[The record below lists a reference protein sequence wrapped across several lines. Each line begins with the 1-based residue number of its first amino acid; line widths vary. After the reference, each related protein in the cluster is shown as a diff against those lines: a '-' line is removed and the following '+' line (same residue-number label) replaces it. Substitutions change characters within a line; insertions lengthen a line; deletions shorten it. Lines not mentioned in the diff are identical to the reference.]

1 MRILCLKRGK
11 GLSQSNWNSKLG
23 FVLAAAGSAIGLGA
37 VWRFP
42 YMTAEYGG
50 GAFLFVFLLFTI
62 LIGLPLLTSEFVIGR
77 ASGRNPIDGFEYL
90 SGKKSLRVFGWLGHF
105 GTMLLLSFYS
115 VIGGWILIYVLIA
128 LMDLFNIYTVND
140 YGTMFGDIIS
150 NPLYVILGQGF
161 FIFITAFV
169 VAQGIQKGLER
180 ASKIMMPLLFILFLF
195 IIIRSLSLPN
205 AMEGVKFFLTP
216 DFSQLSTS
224 AIMFALGQ
232 SFFAL
237 SVGIT
242 QMMTYASYLKA
253 DQNLPKSASYIVIMN
268 IAVSIM
274 VGLAIF
280 PAMASFGMENV
291 EGPGLVFIVLPEIF
305 NAIPFGIIF
314 YLMFLVAFLFA
325 TLTSAF
331 SMIEINVAN
340 TIKGNEK
347 KRKKTTYIYAIII
360 FAIGI
365 PSALSDGVLNDV
377 QFFAGTIFDN
387 VDFLVSNILLP
398 IGALFS
404 SIFVGYILDRRITME
419 QLNVKQGG
427 KYFILFSAWIIL
439 LKFILPAIILF
450 VFIANIISVF

>member
-1 MRILCLKRGK
+1 M
-11 GLSQSNWNSKLG
+11 SENNWNSRIG
-23 FVLAAAGSAIGLGA
+23 FILAAAGSAIGLGA

-42 YMTAEYGG
+42 YMTAEHGG

-62 LIGLPLLTSEFVIGR
+62 LIGLPLLISEFVIGR

-90 SGKKSLRVFGWLGHF
+90 SGKKSLRLFGWIGHF

-115 VIGGWILIYVLIA
+115 VIGGWILIYLLIA
-128 LMDLFNIYTVND
+128 LLDLLNLYTVND
-140 YGTMFGDIIS
+140 YTAMLGDVIS
-150 NPLYVILGQGF
+150 NPVYVIAAQGI

-205 AMEGVKFFLTP
+205 AMEGVKYFLTP
-216 DFSQLSTS
+216 DFSELS
-224 AIMFALGQ
+224 ANGVMFALGQ

-253 DQNLPKSASYIVIMN
+253 DQNLPKSASYIVLMN
-268 IAVSIM
+268 IAVSVM

-280 PAMASFGMENV
+280 PAIASFGMESV
-291 EGPGLVFIVLPEIF
+291 EGPGLVFVVLPEIF

-314 YLMFLVAFLFA
+314 YLMFLLAFLFA

-340 TIKGNEK
+340 TVKGDQS
-347 KRKKTTYIYAIII
+347 KRKKTTYIYAVIV

-365 PSALSDGVLNDV
+365 PSALSEGLLNDF

-398 IGALFS
+398 AGALFS
-404 SIFVGYILDRRITME
+404 SIFVGYILDKRIAME
-419 QLNVKQGG
+419 QLNVTEGSKSMLVFKG
-427 KYFILFSAWIIL
+427 WIFTL
-439 LKFILPAIILF
+439 RYILPAIILF
-450 VFIANIISVF
+450 VFIMNIAGVF

>member
-1 MRILCLKRGK
+1 M
-11 GLSQSNWNSKLG
+11 LSENNWNSKLG
-23 FVLAAAGSAIGLGA
+23 FILAAAGSAIGLGA

-42 YMTAEYGG
+42 YMTAEHGG
-50 GAFLFVFLLFTI
+50 GAFLFVFLLFTV
-62 LIGLPLLTSEFVIGR
+62 LIGLPLLISEFVIGR

-90 SGKKSLRVFGWLGHF
+90 SGKKSLRIFGWIGHF

-115 VIGGWILIYVLIA
+115 VIGGWILIYLLIA
-128 LMDLFNIYTVND
+128 LMDLLNLYTVND
-140 YGTMFGDIIS
+140 YTMMLGDIIT
-150 NPLYVILGQGF
+150 NPAYVIAAQGI

-180 ASKIMMPLLFILFLF
+180 ASKIMMPMLFILFLF

-205 AMEGVKFFLTP
+205 AFEGVKYFLMP
-216 DFSQLSTS
+216 DFSELS
-224 AIMFALGQ
+224 ANGIMFALGQ

-242 QMMTYASYLKA
+242 QMITYASYLKA
-253 DQNLPKSASYIVIMN
+253 DQNLTKSASYIVLMN
-268 IAVSIM
+268 IAVSVM

-280 PAMASFGMENV
+280 PAIASFGMQSV

-314 YLMFLVAFLFA
+314 YLMFLLAFLFA
-325 TLTSAF
+325 TLTSSF

-340 TIKGNEK
+340 TVKGDQS
-347 KRKKTTYIYAIII
+347 KRKKVTYIYAIIV

-365 PSALSDGVLNDV
+365 PSALSEGVLNDV

-398 IGALFS
+398 AGALFS

-419 QLNVKQGG
+419 QLNAKKDNGSYAAF
-427 KYFILFSAWIIL
+427 KIWIFL
-439 LKFILPAIILF
+439 LRFILPAIILF
-450 VFIANIISVF
+450 VFIMNIISVF

>member
-1 MRILCLKRGK
+1 M
-11 GLSQSNWNSKLG
+11 
-23 FVLAAAGSAIGLGA
+23 LAAAGSAIGLGA

-42 YMTAEYGG
+42 YMTAEHGG

-62 LIGLPLLTSEFVIGR
+62 LIGLPLLISEFVIGR

-90 SGKKSLRVFGWLGHF
+90 SGKKSLRIFGWIGHF

-115 VIGGWILIYVLIA
+115 VIGGWILIYLLIA
-128 LMDLFNIYTVND
+128 LMDFLNLYTVND
-140 YGTMFGDIIS
+140 YTVLLGDVIT
-150 NPLYVILGQGF
+150 NPVYVIAAQGI

-180 ASKIMMPLLFILFLF
+180 ASKIMMPMLFILFLF

-205 AMEGVKFFLTP
+205 AFEGVKYFLLP
-216 DFSQLSTS
+216 DFSELS
-224 AIMFALGQ
+224 ANGIMFALGQ

-242 QMMTYASYLKA
+242 QMITYASYLKA
-253 DQNLPKSASYIVIMN
+253 DQNLPKSASYIVLMN
-268 IAVSIM
+268 IAVSVM

-280 PAMASFGMENV
+280 PAIASFGMQSM

-314 YLMFLVAFLFA
+314 YLMFLFAFLFA
-325 TLTSAF
+325 TLTSSF

-340 TIKGNEK
+340 TVKGDQS
-347 KRKKTTYIYAIII
+347 KRKKVTYIYAVIV

-365 PSALSDGVLNDV
+365 PSALSEGVLNDV

-398 IGALFS
+398 AGALFS
-404 SIFVGYILDRRITME
+404 SIFIGYILDRRVAME
-419 QLNVKQGG
+419 QLNVTKGSSSYTVF
-427 KYFILFSAWIIL
+427 KAWIFL
-439 LKFILPAIILF
+439 LRFILPAIILF
-450 VFIANIISVF
+450 VFIMNIISVF

>member
-1 MRILCLKRGK
+1 M
-11 GLSQSNWNSKLG
+11 SENNWNSKIG
-23 FVLAAAGSAIGLGA
+23 FILAAAGSAIGLGA

-42 YMTAEYGG
+42 YMTAEHGG
-50 GAFLFVFLLFTI
+50 GAFLFVFLVFTI
-62 LIGLPLLTSEFVIGR
+62 LIGLPLLISEFVIGR

-90 SGKKSLRVFGWLGHF
+90 SGKKSLRIFGWIGHF

-115 VIGGWILIYVLIA
+115 VIGGWILIYLLIA
-128 LMDLFNIYTVND
+128 LLDLFNLYTVND
-140 YGTMFGDIIS
+140 YTAMLGDIIT
-150 NPLYVILGQGF
+150 NPVYVIAAQGI
-161 FIFITAFV
+161 FIFITAVV

-180 ASKIMMPLLFILFLF
+180 ASKIMMPMLFILFLF

-205 AMEGVKFFLTP
+205 SMEGVKYFLTP
-216 DFSQLSTS
+216 DFSELS
-224 AIMFALGQ
+224 ANGIMFALGQ

-253 DQNLPKSASYIVIMN
+253 DQNLTRSASYIVLLN
-268 IAVSIM
+268 IAVSVM

-280 PAMASFGMENV
+280 PAIASFGMQSV

-314 YLMFLVAFLFA
+314 YLMFLTAFLFA

-340 TIKGNEK
+340 TVKGNQS
-347 KRKKTTYIYAIII
+347 KRKKTTYIYAIIV

-365 PSALSDGVLNDV
+365 PSALSEGVLNDV

-398 IGALFS
+398 AGALFS
-404 SIFVGYILDRRITME
+404 SIFVGYILDKRITMG
-419 QLNVKQGG
+419 QLNVTKDS
-427 KYFILFSAWIIL
+427 KYYIVFKGWLFL
-439 LKFILPAIILF
+439 LRFILPAIILF
-450 VFIANIISVF
+450 VFIMNIISFF

>member
-1 MRILCLKRGK
+1 M
-11 GLSQSNWNSKLG
+11 SENNWNSKLG
-23 FVLAAAGSAIGLGA
+23 FILAAAGSAIGLGA

-42 YMTAEYGG
+42 YMTAEHGG

-62 LIGLPLLTSEFVIGR
+62 LIGLPLLISEFVIGR

-90 SGKKSLRVFGWLGHF
+90 SGKKSLRLFGWIGHF

-115 VIGGWILIYVLIA
+115 VIGGWILIYLLIA
-128 LMDLFNIYTVND
+128 FLDLFNLYTVND
-140 YGTMFGDIIS
+140 YTALLGDVIT
-150 NPLYVILGQGF
+150 NPVYVIAAQGL

-180 ASKIMMPLLFILFLF
+180 ASKIMMPTLFILFLF

-205 AMEGVKFFLTP
+205 AMEGVKYFLTP
-216 DFSQLSTS
+216 DFSELS
-224 AIMFALGQ
+224 ANGVMFALGQ

-253 DQNLPKSASYIVIMN
+253 DQNLPKSAGYIVLMN
-268 IAVSIM
+268 IAVSVM

-280 PAMASFGMENV
+280 PAIASFGMQSV

-314 YLMFLVAFLFA
+314 YLMFLLAFLFA
-325 TLTSAF
+325 TLTSSF

-340 TIKGNEK
+340 TVKGDQSR
-347 KRKKTTYIYAIII
+347 RKKTTYIYAIIV

-365 PSALSDGVLNDV
+365 PSALSEGVLNDV

-398 IGALFS
+398 AGALFS
-404 SIFVGYILDRRITME
+404 SIFVGYILDKRITME
-419 QLNVKQGG
+419 QLNVTKDSKSYLIFKGW
-427 KYFILFSAWIIL
+427 LFL
-439 LKFILPAIILF
+439 LRFILPAIIIF
-450 VFIANIISVF
+450 VFIMNIISFF

>member
-1 MRILCLKRGK
+1 
-11 GLSQSNWNSKLG
+11 LSENNWNSKLG
-23 FVLAAAGSAIGLGA
+23 FILAAAGSAIGLGA

-42 YMTAEYGG
+42 YMTAEHGG

-62 LIGLPLLTSEFVIGR
+62 LIGLPLLISEFVIGR

-90 SGKKSLRVFGWLGHF
+90 SGKKSLRIFGWIGHF

-115 VIGGWILIYVLIA
+115 VIGGWILIYLLIA
-128 LMDLFNIYTVND
+128 LMDLLNLYTVND
-140 YGTMFGDIIS
+140 YTVLLGDVIT
-150 NPLYVILGQGF
+150 NPVYVIAAQGI

-180 ASKIMMPLLFILFLF
+180 ASKIMMPMLFILFLF

-205 AMEGVKFFLTP
+205 AFEGVKYFLLP
-216 DFSQLSTS
+216 DFSELS
-224 AIMFALGQ
+224 ANGIMFALGQ

-242 QMMTYASYLKA
+242 QMITYASYLKA
-253 DQNLPKSASYIVIMN
+253 DQNLPKSASYIVLMN
-268 IAVSIM
+268 IAVSVM

-280 PAMASFGMENV
+280 PAIASFGMQSV

-314 YLMFLVAFLFA
+314 YLMFLLAFLFA
-325 TLTSAF
+325 TLTSSF

-340 TIKGNEK
+340 TVKGDQS
-347 KRKKTTYIYAIII
+347 KRKKVTYIYAVIV

-365 PSALSDGVLNDV
+365 PSALSEGVLNDV

-398 IGALFS
+398 AGALFS
-404 SIFVGYILDRRITME
+404 SIFIGYILDRRVAME
-419 QLNVKQGG
+419 QLNVTKGSSSYTVF
-427 KYFILFSAWIIL
+427 KAWIFL
-439 LKFILPAIILF
+439 LRFILPAIILF
-450 VFIANIISVF
+450 VFIMNIISVF

>member
-1 MRILCLKRGK
+1 M
-11 GLSQSNWNSKLG
+11 SENNWNSKLG
-23 FVLAAAGSAIGLGA
+23 FILAAAGSAIGLGA

-42 YMTAEYGG
+42 YMTAEHGG

-62 LIGLPLLTSEFVIGR
+62 LIGLPLLISEFVIGR

-90 SGKKSLRVFGWLGHF
+90 SGKKSLRIFGWIGHF

-115 VIGGWILIYVLIA
+115 VIGGWILIYLLIA
-128 LMDLFNIYTVND
+128 LLDLFNLYTVND
-140 YGTMFGDIIS
+140 YTAMLGDIIT
-150 NPLYVILGQGF
+150 NPVYVIAAQGI
-161 FIFITAFV
+161 FIFITAVV

-180 ASKIMMPLLFILFLF
+180 ASKIMMPVLFILFLF
-195 IIIRSLSLPN
+195 IIIRSLTLPN
-205 AMEGVKFFLTP
+205 AFEGVKYFLTP
-216 DFSQLSTS
+216 DFSELS
-224 AIMFALGQ
+224 ANGIMFALGQ

-253 DQNLPKSASYIVIMN
+253 DQNLTKSASYIVLLN
-268 IAVSIM
+268 IAVSVM

-280 PAMASFGMENV
+280 PAIASFGMQSV

-314 YLMFLVAFLFA
+314 YLMFLTAFLFA

-340 TIKGNEK
+340 TVKGDQS
-347 KRKKTTYIYAIII
+347 KRKKVTYIYAIIV

-365 PSALSDGVLNDV
+365 PSALSEGVLNDV

-398 IGALFS
+398 AGALFS
-404 SIFVGYILDRRITME
+404 SIFVGYILDKRITME
-419 QLNVKQGG
+419 QLNVTKDS
-427 KYFILFSAWIIL
+427 KSFIVFKGWLFL
-439 LKFILPAIILF
+439 LRFILPAIIIF
-450 VFIANIISVF
+450 VFIMNIISFI

>member
-1 MRILCLKRGK
+1 M
-11 GLSQSNWNSKLG
+11 SENNWNSKLG
-23 FVLAAAGSAIGLGA
+23 FILAAAGSAIGLGA

-42 YMTAEYGG
+42 YMTAEHGG

-62 LIGLPLLTSEFVIGR
+62 LIGLPLLISEFVIGR

-90 SGKKSLRVFGWLGHF
+90 SGKKSLRIFGWIGHF

-115 VIGGWILIYVLIA
+115 VIGGWILIYLLIA
-128 LMDLFNIYTVND
+128 LMDFLNLYTVND
-140 YGTMFGDIIS
+140 YTVLLGDVIT
-150 NPLYVILGQGF
+150 NPVYVIAAQGI

-180 ASKIMMPLLFILFLF
+180 ASKIMMPMLFILFLF

-205 AMEGVKFFLTP
+205 AFEGVKYFLLP
-216 DFSQLSTS
+216 DFSELS
-224 AIMFALGQ
+224 ANGIMFALGQ

-242 QMMTYASYLKA
+242 QMITYASYLKA
-253 DQNLPKSASYIVIMN
+253 DQNLPKSASYIVLMN
-268 IAVSIM
+268 IAVSVM

-280 PAMASFGMENV
+280 PAIASFGMQSM

-314 YLMFLVAFLFA
+314 YLMFLFAFLFA
-325 TLTSAF
+325 TLTSSF

-340 TIKGNEK
+340 TVKGDQS
-347 KRKKTTYIYAIII
+347 KRKKVTYIYAVIV

-365 PSALSDGVLNDV
+365 PSALSEGVLNDV

-398 IGALFS
+398 AGALFS
-404 SIFVGYILDRRITME
+404 SIFIGYILDRRVAME
-419 QLNVKQGG
+419 QLNVTKGSSSYTVF
-427 KYFILFSAWIIL
+427 KAWIFL
-439 LKFILPAIILF
+439 LRFILPAIILF
-450 VFIANIISVF
+450 VFIMNIISVF

>member
-1 MRILCLKRGK
+1 M
-11 GLSQSNWNSKLG
+11 SENNWNSKLG
-23 FVLAAAGSAIGLGA
+23 FILAAAGSAIGLGA

-42 YMTAEYGG
+42 YMTAEHGG

-62 LIGLPLLTSEFVIGR
+62 LIGLPLLISEFVIGR

-90 SGKKSLRVFGWLGHF
+90 SGKKSLRIFGWIGHF

-115 VIGGWILIYVLIA
+115 VIGGWILIYLLIA
-128 LMDLFNIYTVND
+128 LMDLLNLYTVND
-140 YGTMFGDIIS
+140 YTVLLGDVIT
-150 NPLYVILGQGF
+150 NPVYVIAAQGI

-180 ASKIMMPLLFILFLF
+180 ASKIMMPMLFILFLF

-205 AMEGVKFFLTP
+205 AFEGVKYFLLP
-216 DFSQLSTS
+216 DFSELS
-224 AIMFALGQ
+224 ANGIMFALGQ

-242 QMMTYASYLKA
+242 QMITYASYLKA
-253 DQNLPKSASYIVIMN
+253 DQNLPKSASYIVLMN
-268 IAVSIM
+268 IAVSVM

-280 PAMASFGMENV
+280 PAIASFGMQSV

-314 YLMFLVAFLFA
+314 YLMFLLAFLFA
-325 TLTSAF
+325 TLTSSF

-340 TIKGNEK
+340 TVKGDQS
-347 KRKKTTYIYAIII
+347 KRKKVTYIYAVIV

-365 PSALSDGVLNDV
+365 PSALSEGVLNDV

-398 IGALFS
+398 AGALFS
-404 SIFVGYILDRRITME
+404 SIFIGYILDRRVAME
-419 QLNVKQGG
+419 QLNVTKGSSSYTVF
-427 KYFILFSAWIIL
+427 KAWIFL
-439 LKFILPAIILF
+439 LRFILPAIILF
-450 VFIANIISVF
+450 VFIMNIISVF

>member
-1 MRILCLKRGK
+1 M
-11 GLSQSNWNSKLG
+11 
-23 FVLAAAGSAIGLGA
+23 AAAGSAIGLGA

-42 YMTAEYGG
+42 YMTAEHGG
-50 GAFLFVFLLFTI
+50 GAFLFVFLVFTI
-62 LIGLPLLTSEFVIGR
+62 LIGLPLLISEFVIGR

-90 SGKKSLRVFGWLGHF
+90 SGKKSLRIFGWIGHF

-115 VIGGWILIYVLIA
+115 VIGGWILIYLLIA
-128 LMDLFNIYTVND
+128 LLDLFNLYTVND
-140 YGTMFGDIIS
+140 YTAMLGDIIT
-150 NPLYVILGQGF
+150 NPVYVIAAQGI

-180 ASKIMMPLLFILFLF
+180 ASKIMMPMLFILFLF

-205 AMEGVKFFLTP
+205 AMEGVKYFLTP
-216 DFSQLSTS
+216 DFSELS
-224 AIMFALGQ
+224 ANGIMFALGQ

-253 DQNLPKSASYIVIMN
+253 DQNLPRSAGYIVLMN
-268 IAVSIM
+268 IAVSVM

-280 PAMASFGMENV
+280 PAIASFGMQSV

-314 YLMFLVAFLFA
+314 YLMFLLAFLFA

-340 TIKGNEK
+340 TVKGNQS
-347 KRKKTTYIYAIII
+347 KRKKTTYIYAIIV

-365 PSALSDGVLNDV
+365 PSALSEGVLNDV

-398 IGALFS
+398 AGALFS
-404 SIFVGYILDRRITME
+404 SIFVGYILDKRITMG
-419 QLNVKQGG
+419 QLNVTKDSKSYIVFKGW
-427 KYFILFSAWIIL
+427 LFL
-439 LKFILPAIILF
+439 LRFILPAIILF
-450 VFIANIISVF
+450 VFIMNIISVF

>member
-1 MRILCLKRGK
+1 M
-11 GLSQSNWNSKLG
+11 SENNWNSKLG
-23 FVLAAAGSAIGLGA
+23 FILAAAGSAIGLGA

-42 YMTAEYGG
+42 YMTAEHGG

-62 LIGLPLLTSEFVIGR
+62 LIGLPLLISEFVIGR

-90 SGKKSLRVFGWLGHF
+90 SGKKSLRIFGWIGHF

-115 VIGGWILIYVLIA
+115 VIGGWILIYLLIA
-128 LMDLFNIYTVND
+128 LMDLLNLYTVND
-140 YGTMFGDIIS
+140 YTVLLGDVIT
-150 NPLYVILGQGF
+150 NPVYVIAAQGI

-180 ASKIMMPLLFILFLF
+180 ASKIMMPMLFILFLF

-205 AMEGVKFFLTP
+205 AFEGVKYFLLP
-216 DFSQLSTS
+216 DFSELS
-224 AIMFALGQ
+224 ANGIMFALGQ

-242 QMMTYASYLKA
+242 QMITYASYLKA
-253 DQNLPKSASYIVIMN
+253 DQNLPKSASYIVLMN
-268 IAVSIM
+268 IAVSVM

-280 PAMASFGMENV
+280 PAIASFGMQSV

-314 YLMFLVAFLFA
+314 YLMFLFAFLFA
-325 TLTSAF
+325 TLTSSF

-340 TIKGNEK
+340 TVKGDQS
-347 KRKKTTYIYAIII
+347 KRKKVTYIYAVIV

-365 PSALSDGVLNDV
+365 PSALSEGVLNDV

-398 IGALFS
+398 AGALFS
-404 SIFVGYILDRRITME
+404 SIFIGYILDRRVAME
-419 QLNVKQGG
+419 QLNVTKGSSSYTVF
-427 KYFILFSAWIIL
+427 KAWIFL
-439 LKFILPAIILF
+439 LRFILPAIILF
-450 VFIANIISVF
+450 VFIMNIISVF

>member
-1 MRILCLKRGK
+1 M
-11 GLSQSNWNSKLG
+11 SENNWNSKLG
-23 FVLAAAGSAIGLGA
+23 FILAAAGSAIGLGA

-42 YMTAEYGG
+42 YMTAEHGG

-62 LIGLPLLTSEFVIGR
+62 LIGLPLLISEFVIGR

-90 SGKKSLRVFGWLGHF
+90 SGKKSLRIFGWIGHF

-115 VIGGWILIYVLIA
+115 VIGGWILIYLLIA
-128 LMDLFNIYTVND
+128 LLDLFNLYTVND
-140 YGTMFGDIIS
+140 YTAMLGDIIT
-150 NPLYVILGQGF
+150 NPVYVIAAQGI
-161 FIFITAFV
+161 FIFVTAFV

-180 ASKIMMPLLFILFLF
+180 ASKIMMPVLFILFLF
-195 IIIRSLSLPN
+195 IIIRSLTLPN
-205 AMEGVKFFLTP
+205 AFEGVKYFLTP
-216 DFSQLSTS
+216 DFSELS
-224 AIMFALGQ
+224 ANGIMFALGQ

-253 DQNLPKSASYIVIMN
+253 DQNLTRSASYIVLLN
-268 IAVSIM
+268 IAVSVM

-280 PAMASFGMENV
+280 PAIASFGMQSV

-340 TIKGNEK
+340 TVKGNQS

-365 PSALSDGVLNDV
+365 PSALSEGVLNNV

-398 IGALFS
+398 AGALFS
-404 SIFVGYILDRRITME
+404 SVFVGYILDKRITME
-419 QLNVKQGG
+419 QLNVTKDSKSYIVFKGW
-427 KYFILFSAWIIL
+427 LFL
-439 LKFILPAIILF
+439 LRFILPAIIIF
-450 VFIANIISVF
+450 VFIMNIISFF

>member
-1 MRILCLKRGK
+1 M
-11 GLSQSNWNSKLG
+11 SENNWNSRLG
-23 FVLAAAGSAIGLGA
+23 FILAAAGSAIGLGA

-42 YMTAEYGG
+42 YMTAEHGG

-62 LIGLPLLTSEFVIGR
+62 LIGLPLLISEFVIGR

-90 SGKKSLRVFGWLGHF
+90 SGKKSLRIFGWIGHF

-115 VIGGWILIYVLIA
+115 VIGGWILIYLLIA
-128 LMDLFNIYTVND
+128 LMDLLNLYTVND
-140 YGTMFGDIIS
+140 YTVLLGDVIT
-150 NPLYVILGQGF
+150 NPVYVIAAQGI

-180 ASKIMMPLLFILFLF
+180 ASKIMMPMLFILFLF

-205 AMEGVKFFLTP
+205 AFEGVKYFLLP
-216 DFSQLSTS
+216 DFSELS
-224 AIMFALGQ
+224 ANGIMFALGQ

-242 QMMTYASYLKA
+242 QMITYASYLKA
-253 DQNLPKSASYIVIMN
+253 DQNLPKSASYIVLMN
-268 IAVSIM
+268 IAVSVM

-280 PAMASFGMENV
+280 PAIASFGMQSV

-314 YLMFLVAFLFA
+314 YLMFLLAFLFA
-325 TLTSAF
+325 TLTSSF

-340 TIKGNEK
+340 TVKGDQS
-347 KRKKTTYIYAIII
+347 KRKKVTYIYAVIV

-365 PSALSDGVLNDV
+365 PSALSEGVLNDV

-398 IGALFS
+398 AGALFS
-404 SIFVGYILDRRITME
+404 SIFIGYILDRRIAME
-419 QLNVKQGG
+419 QLNVTKGSSSYTVF
-427 KYFILFSAWIIL
+427 KAWIFL
-439 LKFILPAIILF
+439 LRFILPAIILF
-450 VFIANIISVF
+450 VFIMNIISVF

>member
-1 MRILCLKRGK
+1 M
-11 GLSQSNWNSKLG
+11 SENNWNSKLG
-23 FVLAAAGSAIGLGA
+23 FILAAAGSAIGLGA

-42 YMTAEYGG
+42 YMTAEHGG

-62 LIGLPLLTSEFVIGR
+62 LIGLPLLISEFVIGR

-90 SGKKSLRVFGWLGHF
+90 SGKKSLRIFGWIGHF

-115 VIGGWILIYVLIA
+115 VIGGWILIYLLIA
-128 LMDLFNIYTVND
+128 LMDLLNLYTVND
-140 YGTMFGDIIS
+140 YTVLLGDIIT
-150 NPLYVILGQGF
+150 NPVYVIAAQGI

-180 ASKIMMPLLFILFLF
+180 ASKIMMPMLFILFLF

-205 AMEGVKFFLTP
+205 AFEGVKYFLLP
-216 DFSQLSTS
+216 DFSELS
-224 AIMFALGQ
+224 ANGIMFALGQ

-242 QMMTYASYLKA
+242 QMITYASYLKA
-253 DQNLPKSASYIVIMN
+253 DQNLPKSASYIVLMN
-268 IAVSIM
+268 IAVSVM

-280 PAMASFGMENV
+280 PAIASFGMQSV

-314 YLMFLVAFLFA
+314 YLMFLLAFLFA
-325 TLTSAF
+325 TLTSSF

-340 TIKGNEK
+340 TVKGDQS
-347 KRKKTTYIYAIII
+347 KRKKVTYIYAVIV

-365 PSALSDGVLNDV
+365 PSALSEGVLNDV

-398 IGALFS
+398 AGALFS
-404 SIFVGYILDRRITME
+404 SIFVGYILDRKIAME
-419 QLNVKQGG
+419 QLNVTKGSSSYTVF
-427 KYFILFSAWIIL
+427 KAWIFL
-439 LKFILPAIILF
+439 LRFILPAIILF
-450 VFIANIISVF
+450 VFIMNIISVF

>member
-1 MRILCLKRGK
+1 M
-11 GLSQSNWNSKLG
+11 SENNWNSKLG
-23 FVLAAAGSAIGLGA
+23 FILAAAGSAIGLGA

-42 YMTAEYGG
+42 YMTAEHGG

-62 LIGLPLLTSEFVIGR
+62 LIGLPLLISEFVIGR

-90 SGKKSLRVFGWLGHF
+90 SGKKSLRIFGWIGHF

-115 VIGGWILIYVLIA
+115 VIGGWILIYLLIA
-128 LMDLFNIYTVND
+128 LMDFLNLYTVND
-140 YGTMFGDIIS
+140 YTVLLGDVIT
-150 NPLYVILGQGF
+150 NPVYVIAAQGI

-180 ASKIMMPLLFILFLF
+180 ASKIMMPMLFILFLF

-205 AMEGVKFFLTP
+205 AFEGVKYFLLP
-216 DFSQLSTS
+216 DFSELS
-224 AIMFALGQ
+224 ANGIMFALGQ

-242 QMMTYASYLKA
+242 QMITYASYLKA
-253 DQNLPKSASYIVIMN
+253 DQNLPKSASYIVLMN
-268 IAVSIM
+268 IAVSVM

-280 PAMASFGMENV
+280 PAIASFGMQSM

-314 YLMFLVAFLFA
+314 YLMFLFAFLFA
-325 TLTSAF
+325 TLTSSF

-340 TIKGNEK
+340 TVKGDQS
-347 KRKKTTYIYAIII
+347 KRKEVTYIYAVIV

-365 PSALSDGVLNDV
+365 PSALSEGVLNDV

-398 IGALFS
+398 AGALFS
-404 SIFVGYILDRRITME
+404 SIFIGYILDRRVAME
-419 QLNVKQGG
+419 QLNVTKGSSSYTVF
-427 KYFILFSAWIIL
+427 KAWIFL
-439 LKFILPAIILF
+439 LRFILPAIILF
-450 VFIANIISVF
+450 VFIMNIISVF

>member
-1 MRILCLKRGK
+1 M
-11 GLSQSNWNSKLG
+11 SENNWNSKLG
-23 FVLAAAGSAIGLGA
+23 FILAAAGSAIGLGA

-42 YMTAEYGG
+42 YMTAEHGG
-50 GAFLFVFLLFTI
+50 GAFLFVFLLFTV
-62 LIGLPLLTSEFVIGR
+62 LIGLPLLISEFVIGR

-90 SGKKSLRVFGWLGHF
+90 SGKKSLRIFGWIGHF

-115 VIGGWILIYVLIA
+115 VIGGWILIYLLIA
-128 LMDLFNIYTVND
+128 LLDLLNLYTVND
-140 YGTMFGDIIS
+140 YTTLLGDVIT
-150 NPLYVILGQGF
+150 NPVYVIAAQGL

-180 ASKIMMPLLFILFLF
+180 ASKIMMPTLFILFLF
-195 IIIRSLSLPN
+195 IIVRSLSLPN
-205 AMEGVKFFLTP
+205 AMEGVKYFLTP
-216 DFSQLSTS
+216 DFNELS
-224 AIMFALGQ
+224 ANGVMFALGQ

-253 DQNLPKSASYIVIMN
+253 DQNLPKSAGYIVLLN
-268 IAVSIM
+268 IAVSVM

-280 PAMASFGMENV
+280 PAIASFGMESV

-305 NAIPFGIIF
+305 NAIPFGIVF

-325 TLTSAF
+325 TLTSSF

-340 TIKGNEK
+340 TVKGDQS
-347 KRKKTTYIYAIII
+347 KRKKTTYIYAIIV

-365 PSALSDGVLNDV
+365 PSALSEGVLNDV

-387 VDFLVSNILLP
+387 VDFLVSNMLLP
-398 IGALFS
+398 AGALFS
-404 SIFVGYILDRRITME
+404 SIFVGYILDKRITME
-419 QLNVKQGG
+419 QLNVTKDSKSYIIFKGW
-427 KYFILFSAWIIL
+427 LFL
-439 LKFILPAIILF
+439 LRFILPAIIIF
-450 VFIANIISVF
+450 VFIMNIISFF

>member
-1 MRILCLKRGK
+1 M
-11 GLSQSNWNSKLG
+11 LSENNWNSKLG
-23 FVLAAAGSAIGLGA
+23 FILAAAGSAIGLGA

-42 YMTAEYGG
+42 YMTAEHGG

-62 LIGLPLLTSEFVIGR
+62 LIGLPLLISEFVIGR

-90 SGKKSLRVFGWLGHF
+90 SGKKSLRIFGWIGHF

-115 VIGGWILIYVLIA
+115 VIGGWILIYLLIA
-128 LMDLFNIYTVND
+128 LMDFLNLYTVND
-140 YGTMFGDIIS
+140 YTVLLGDVIT
-150 NPLYVILGQGF
+150 NPVYVIAAQGI

-180 ASKIMMPLLFILFLF
+180 ASKIMMPMLFILFLF

-205 AMEGVKFFLTP
+205 AFEGVKYFLLP
-216 DFSQLSTS
+216 DFSELS
-224 AIMFALGQ
+224 ANGIMFALGQ

-242 QMMTYASYLKA
+242 QMITYASYLKA
-253 DQNLPKSASYIVIMN
+253 DQNLPKSASYIVLMN
-268 IAVSIM
+268 IAVSVM

-280 PAMASFGMENV
+280 PAIASFGMQSM

-314 YLMFLVAFLFA
+314 YLMFLFAFLFA
-325 TLTSAF
+325 TLTSSF

-340 TIKGNEK
+340 TVKGDQS
-347 KRKKTTYIYAIII
+347 KRKKVTYIYAVIV

-365 PSALSDGVLNDV
+365 PSALSEGVLNDV

-398 IGALFS
+398 AGALFS
-404 SIFVGYILDRRITME
+404 SIFIGYILDRRVAME
-419 QLNVKQGG
+419 QLNVTKGSSSYTVF
-427 KYFILFSAWIIL
+427 KAWIFL
-439 LKFILPAIILF
+439 LRFILPAIILF
-450 VFIANIISVF
+450 VFIMNIISVF

>member
-1 MRILCLKRGK
+1 M
-11 GLSQSNWNSKLG
+11 
-23 FVLAAAGSAIGLGA
+23 AAAGSAIGLGA

-42 YMTAEYGG
+42 YMTAEHGG
-50 GAFLFVFLLFTI
+50 GAFLFVFLVFTI
-62 LIGLPLLTSEFVIGR
+62 LIGLPLLISEFVIGR

-90 SGKKSLRVFGWLGHF
+90 SGKKSLRIFGWIGHF

-115 VIGGWILIYVLIA
+115 VIGGWILIYLLIA
-128 LMDLFNIYTVND
+128 LLDLFNLYTVND
-140 YGTMFGDIIS
+140 YTAMLGDIIT
-150 NPLYVILGQGF
+150 NPVYVIAAQGI

-180 ASKIMMPLLFILFLF
+180 ASKIMMPMLFILFLF

-205 AMEGVKFFLTP
+205 AMEGVKYFLTP
-216 DFSQLSTS
+216 DFSELS
-224 AIMFALGQ
+224 ANGIMFALGQ

-253 DQNLPKSASYIVIMN
+253 DQNLPRSAGYIVLMN
-268 IAVSIM
+268 IAVSVM

-280 PAMASFGMENV
+280 PAIASFGMQSV

-314 YLMFLVAFLFA
+314 YLMFLLAFLFA

-340 TIKGNEK
+340 TVKGDQS
-347 KRKKTTYIYAIII
+347 KRKKTTYIYAIIV

-365 PSALSDGVLNDV
+365 PSALSEGVLNDV

-398 IGALFS
+398 AGALFS
-404 SIFVGYILDRRITME
+404 SIFVGYILDKRITMG
-419 QLNVKQGG
+419 QLNVTKDS
-427 KYFILFSAWIIL
+427 KYYIVFKGWLFL
-439 LKFILPAIILF
+439 LRFILPAIILF
-450 VFIANIISVF
+450 VFIMNIISFF

>member
-1 MRILCLKRGK
+1 M
-11 GLSQSNWNSKLG
+11 SENNWNSKLG
-23 FVLAAAGSAIGLGA
+23 FILAAAGSAIGLGA

-42 YMTAEYGG
+42 YMTAEHGG

-62 LIGLPLLTSEFVIGR
+62 LIGLPLLISEFVIGR

-90 SGKKSLRVFGWLGHF
+90 SGKKSLRIFGWIGHF

-115 VIGGWILIYVLIA
+115 VIGGWILIYLLIA
-128 LMDLFNIYTVND
+128 FLDLFNLYTVND
-140 YGTMFGDIIS
+140 YTAMLGDIIT
-150 NPLYVILGQGF
+150 NPVYVIAAQGI

-180 ASKIMMPLLFILFLF
+180 ASKIMMPVLFILFLF
-195 IIIRSLSLPN
+195 IIIRSLTLPN
-205 AMEGVKFFLTP
+205 AFEGVKYFLTP
-216 DFSQLSTS
+216 DFSELS
-224 AIMFALGQ
+224 ANGIMFALGQ

-253 DQNLPKSASYIVIMN
+253 DQNLTKSASYIVLLN
-268 IAVSIM
+268 IAVSVM

-280 PAMASFGMENV
+280 PAIASFGMQSV

-340 TIKGNEK
+340 TVKGDQS
-347 KRKKTTYIYAIII
+347 KRKKTTYIYAIIV

-365 PSALSDGVLNDV
+365 PSALSEGLLNDV

-398 IGALFS
+398 AGALFS
-404 SIFVGYILDRRITME
+404 SIFVGYILDKRITME
-419 QLNVKQGG
+419 QLNVTKDSKSYLIFKGW
-427 KYFILFSAWIIL
+427 LFL
-439 LKFILPAIILF
+439 LRFILPAIIIF
-450 VFIANIISVF
+450 VFIMNIISFF

>member
-1 MRILCLKRGK
+1 M
-11 GLSQSNWNSKLG
+11 SENNWNSKLG
-23 FVLAAAGSAIGLGA
+23 FILAAAGSAIGLGA

-42 YMTAEYGG
+42 YMTAEHGG

-62 LIGLPLLTSEFVIGR
+62 LIGLPLLISEFVIGR

-90 SGKKSLRVFGWLGHF
+90 SGKKSLRIFGWIGHF

-115 VIGGWILIYVLIA
+115 VIGGWILIYLLIA
-128 LMDLFNIYTVND
+128 LMDLLNLYTVND
-140 YGTMFGDIIS
+140 YTVLLGDVIT
-150 NPLYVILGQGF
+150 NPVYVIAAQGI

-180 ASKIMMPLLFILFLF
+180 ASKIMMPMLFILFLF

-205 AMEGVKFFLTP
+205 AFEGVKYFLLP
-216 DFSQLSTS
+216 DFSELS
-224 AIMFALGQ
+224 ANGIMFALGQ

-242 QMMTYASYLKA
+242 QMITYASYLKA
-253 DQNLPKSASYIVIMN
+253 DQNLPKSASYIVLMN
-268 IAVSIM
+268 IAVSVM

-280 PAMASFGMENV
+280 PAIASFGMQSV

-314 YLMFLVAFLFA
+314 YLMFLLAFLFA
-325 TLTSAF
+325 TLTSSF

-340 TIKGNEK
+340 TVKGDQS
-347 KRKKTTYIYAIII
+347 KRKKVTYIYAAIV

-365 PSALSDGVLNDV
+365 PSALSEGVLNDV

-398 IGALFS
+398 AGALFS
-404 SIFVGYILDRRITME
+404 SIFIGYILDRRVAME
-419 QLNVKQGG
+419 QLNVTKGSSSYTVF
-427 KYFILFSAWIIL
+427 KTWIFL
-439 LKFILPAIILF
+439 LRFILPAIILF
-450 VFIANIISVF
+450 VFIMNIISVF

>member
-1 MRILCLKRGK
+1 M
-11 GLSQSNWNSKLG
+11 SENNWNSKLG
-23 FVLAAAGSAIGLGA
+23 FILAAAGSAIGLGA

-42 YMTAEYGG
+42 YMTAEHGG

-62 LIGLPLLTSEFVIGR
+62 LIGLPLLISEFVIGR

-90 SGKKSLRVFGWLGHF
+90 SGKKSLRIFGWIGHF

-115 VIGGWILIYVLIA
+115 VIGGWILIYLLIA
-128 LMDLFNIYTVND
+128 LMDLLNLYTVND
-140 YGTMFGDIIS
+140 YTVLLGDVIT
-150 NPLYVILGQGF
+150 NPVYVIAAQGI

-180 ASKIMMPLLFILFLF
+180 ASKIMMPMLFILFLF

-205 AMEGVKFFLTP
+205 AFEGVKYFLLP
-216 DFSQLSTS
+216 DFSELS
-224 AIMFALGQ
+224 ANGIMFALGQ

-242 QMMTYASYLKA
+242 QMITYASYLKA
-253 DQNLPKSASYIVIMN
+253 DQNLPKSASYIVLMN
-268 IAVSIM
+268 IAVSVM

-280 PAMASFGMENV
+280 PAIASFGMQSV

-314 YLMFLVAFLFA
+314 YLMFLLAFLFA
-325 TLTSAF
+325 TLTSSF

-340 TIKGNEK
+340 TVKGDQS
-347 KRKKTTYIYAIII
+347 KRKKVTYIYAVIV

-365 PSALSDGVLNDV
+365 PSALSEGLLNDV

-398 IGALFS
+398 AGALFS
-404 SIFVGYILDRRITME
+404 SIFIGYILDRRVAME
-419 QLNVKQGG
+419 QLNVTKGSSSYTVF
-427 KYFILFSAWIIL
+427 KAWIFL
-439 LKFILPAIILF
+439 LRFILPAIILF
-450 VFIANIISVF
+450 VFIMNIISVF

>member
-1 MRILCLKRGK
+1 M
-11 GLSQSNWNSKLG
+11 SENNWNSKIG
-23 FVLAAAGSAIGLGA
+23 FILAAAGSAIGLGA

-42 YMTAEYGG
+42 YMTAEHGG
-50 GAFLFVFLLFTI
+50 GAFLFVFLVFTI
-62 LIGLPLLTSEFVIGR
+62 LIGLPLLISEFVIGR

-90 SGKKSLRVFGWLGHF
+90 SGKKSLRIFGWIGHF

-115 VIGGWILIYVLIA
+115 VIGGWILIYLLIA
-128 LMDLFNIYTVND
+128 LLDLFNLYTVND
-140 YGTMFGDIIS
+140 YTAMLGDIIT
-150 NPLYVILGQGF
+150 NPVYVIAAQGI

-180 ASKIMMPLLFILFLF
+180 ASKIMMPMLFILFLF

-205 AMEGVKFFLTP
+205 SMEGVKYFLTP
-216 DFSQLSTS
+216 DFSELS
-224 AIMFALGQ
+224 ANGIMFALGQ

-253 DQNLPKSASYIVIMN
+253 DQNLPRSAGYIVLMN
-268 IAVSIM
+268 IAVSVM

-280 PAMASFGMENV
+280 PAIASFGMQSV

-314 YLMFLVAFLFA
+314 YLMFLLAFLFA

-340 TIKGNEK
+340 TVKGNQS
-347 KRKKTTYIYAIII
+347 KRKKTTYIYAIIV

-365 PSALSDGVLNDV
+365 PSALSEGVLNDV

-398 IGALFS
+398 AGALFS
-404 SIFVGYILDRRITME
+404 SIFVGYILDKRITMG
-419 QLNVKQGG
+419 QLNVTKDS
-427 KYFILFSAWIIL
+427 KYYIVFKGWLFL
-439 LKFILPAIILF
+439 LRFILPAIILF
-450 VFIANIISVF
+450 VFIMNIISFF

>member
-1 MRILCLKRGK
+1 M
-11 GLSQSNWNSKLG
+11 SENNWNSKIG
-23 FVLAAAGSAIGLGA
+23 FILAAAGSAIGLGA

-42 YMTAEYGG
+42 YMTAEHGG
-50 GAFLFVFLLFTI
+50 GAFLFVFLVFTI
-62 LIGLPLLTSEFVIGR
+62 LIGLPLLISEFVIGR

-90 SGKKSLRVFGWLGHF
+90 SGKKSLRIFGWIGHF

-115 VIGGWILIYVLIA
+115 VIGGWILIYLLIA
-128 LMDLFNIYTVND
+128 LLDLFNLYTVND
-140 YGTMFGDIIS
+140 YTAMLGDIIT
-150 NPLYVILGQGF
+150 NPVYVIAAQGI

-180 ASKIMMPLLFILFLF
+180 ASKIMMPMLFILFLF

-205 AMEGVKFFLTP
+205 AMEGVKYFLTP
-216 DFSQLSTS
+216 DFSELS
-224 AIMFALGQ
+224 ANGIMFALGQ

-253 DQNLPKSASYIVIMN
+253 DQNLPRSAGYIVLMN
-268 IAVSIM
+268 IAVSVM

-280 PAMASFGMENV
+280 PAIASFGMQSV

-314 YLMFLVAFLFA
+314 YLMFLLAFLFA

-340 TIKGNEK
+340 TVKGNQS
-347 KRKKTTYIYAIII
+347 KRKKTTYIYAIIV

-365 PSALSDGVLNDV
+365 PSALSEGVLNDV

-398 IGALFS
+398 AGALFS
-404 SIFVGYILDRRITME
+404 SIFVGYILDKRITMG
-419 QLNVKQGG
+419 QLNVTKDS
-427 KYFILFSAWIIL
+427 KYYIVFKGWLFL
-439 LKFILPAIILF
+439 LRFILPAIILF
-450 VFIANIISVF
+450 VFIMNIISFF

>member
-1 MRILCLKRGK
+1 M
-11 GLSQSNWNSKLG
+11 SENNWNSKLG
-23 FVLAAAGSAIGLGA
+23 FILAAAGSAIGLGA

-42 YMTAEYGG
+42 YMTAEHGG

-62 LIGLPLLTSEFVIGR
+62 LIGLPLLISEFVIGR
-77 ASGRNPIDGFEYL
+77 ASGKNPIDGFEYL
-90 SGKKSLRVFGWLGHF
+90 SGKKSLRIFGWIGHF

-115 VIGGWILIYVLIA
+115 VIGGWILIYLLIA
-128 LMDLFNIYTVND
+128 LMDLLNLYSVND
-140 YGTMFGDIIS
+140 YTTMLGDIIT
-150 NPLYVILGQGF
+150 NPVYVIAAQGV
-161 FIFITAFV
+161 FIAITAFV

-180 ASKIMMPLLFILFLF
+180 ASKIMMPMLFILFLF

-205 AMEGVKFFLTP
+205 AFEGVKYFLTP
-216 DFSQLSTS
+216 DFSELS
-224 AIMFALGQ
+224 ANGVMFALGQ

-253 DQNLPKSASYIVIMN
+253 DQNLPKSAGYIVLMN
-268 IAVSIM
+268 IAVSVM

-280 PAMASFGMENV
+280 PAIASFGMQSV

-305 NAIPFGIIF
+305 NAIPFGIVF
-314 YLMFLVAFLFA
+314 YLMFLLAFLFA

-340 TIKGNEK
+340 TVKGNQS

-365 PSALSDGVLNDV
+365 PSALSEGVLNDV

-398 IGALFS
+398 AGALFS
-404 SIFVGYILDRRITME
+404 SIFVGYILDKRITME
-419 QLNVKQGG
+419 QLKVDKNTSSFMIFK
-427 KYFILFSAWIIL
+427 AWIFML
-439 LKFILPAIILF
+439 RFILPAIILF
-450 VFIANIISVF
+450 VFIMNIISVF

>member
-1 MRILCLKRGK
+1 M
-11 GLSQSNWNSKLG
+11 SENNWNSKIG
-23 FVLAAAGSAIGLGA
+23 FILAAAGSAIGLGA

-42 YMTAEYGG
+42 YMTAEHGG

-62 LIGLPLLTSEFVIGR
+62 LIGLPLLISEFVIGR
-77 ASGRNPIDGFEYL
+77 ASGRNPIDGLEYL
-90 SGKKSLRVFGWLGHF
+90 SGKKSLRLFGWIGHF

-115 VIGGWILIYVLIA
+115 VIGGWILIYLLIA
-128 LMDLFNIYTVND
+128 LLDLLNLYTVND
-140 YGTMFGDIIS
+140 YTAMLGDVIS
-150 NPLYVILGQGF
+150 NPVYVIAAQGI

-205 AMEGVKFFLTP
+205 AMEGVKYFLTP
-216 DFSQLSTS
+216 DFSELS
-224 AIMFALGQ
+224 ANGVMFALGQ

-253 DQNLPKSASYIVIMN
+253 DQNLPKSASYIVLMN
-268 IAVSIM
+268 IAVSVM

-280 PAMASFGMENV
+280 PAIASFGMESV
-291 EGPGLVFIVLPEIF
+291 EGPGLVFVVLPEIF

-314 YLMFLVAFLFA
+314 YLMFLLAFLFA

-340 TIKGNEK
+340 TVKGDQS
-347 KRKKTTYIYAIII
+347 KRKKTTYIYAVIV

-365 PSALSDGVLNDV
+365 PSALSEGLLNDF

-387 VDFLVSNILLP
+387 VDFLVSNIILP
-398 IGALFS
+398 AGALFS
-404 SIFVGYILDRRITME
+404 SIFVGYILDKRIAME
-419 QLNVKQGG
+419 QLNVTGG
-427 KYFILFSAWIIL
+427 SKSMLVFKGWIFML
-439 LKFILPAIILF
+439 RYILPAIILF
-450 VFIANIISVF
+450 VFIMNIAGVF

>member
-1 MRILCLKRGK
+1 MN
-11 GLSQSNWNSKLG
+11 LSENNWNSKIG
-23 FVLAAAGSAIGLGA
+23 FILAAAGSAIGLGA

-42 YMTAEYGG
+42 YMTAEHGG

-62 LIGLPLLTSEFVIGR
+62 LIGLPLLISEFVIGR

-90 SGKKSLRVFGWLGHF
+90 SGKKSLRLFGWIGHF

-115 VIGGWILIYVLIA
+115 VIGGWILIYLLIA
-128 LMDLFNIYTVND
+128 LLNLLNLYTVND
-140 YGTMFGDIIS
+140 YTAMLGDVIS
-150 NPLYVILGQGF
+150 NPVYVIAAQGI

-205 AMEGVKFFLTP
+205 AMEGVKYFLTP
-216 DFSQLSTS
+216 DFSELS
-224 AIMFALGQ
+224 ANGVMFALGQ

-253 DQNLPKSASYIVIMN
+253 DQNLPKSASYIVLMN
-268 IAVSIM
+268 IAVSVM

-280 PAMASFGMENV
+280 PAIASFGMESV
-291 EGPGLVFIVLPEIF
+291 EGPGLVFVVLPEIF

-314 YLMFLVAFLFA
+314 YLMFLLAFLFA

-340 TIKGNEK
+340 TVKGDQS
-347 KRKKTTYIYAIII
+347 KRKKTTYIYAVIV

-365 PSALSDGVLNDV
+365 PSALSEGLLNDF

-387 VDFLVSNILLP
+387 VDFLVSNIILP
-398 IGALFS
+398 AGALFS
-404 SIFVGYILDRRITME
+404 SIFVGYILDKRIAME
-419 QLNVKQGG
+419 QLNVTGG
-427 KYFILFSAWIIL
+427 SKSMLVFKGWIFML
-439 LKFILPAIILF
+439 RYILPAIILF
-450 VFIANIISVF
+450 VFIMNIAGVF

>member
-1 MRILCLKRGK
+1 M
-11 GLSQSNWNSKLG
+11 SENNWNSKLG
-23 FVLAAAGSAIGLGA
+23 FILAAAGSAIGLGA

-42 YMTAEYGG
+42 YMTAEHGG

-62 LIGLPLLTSEFVIGR
+62 LIGLPLLISEFVIGR
-77 ASGRNPIDGFEYL
+77 ASGRNPIEGFEYL
-90 SGKKSLRVFGWLGHF
+90 SGKKSLRLFGWIGHF

-115 VIGGWILIYVLIA
+115 VIGGWILIYLLIA
-128 LMDLFNIYTVND
+128 LLDLFNLYTVND
-140 YGTMFGDIIS
+140 YTALLGDVIT
-150 NPLYVILGQGF
+150 NPVYVIAAQGL

-180 ASKIMMPLLFILFLF
+180 ASKIMMPTLFILFLF

-205 AMEGVKFFLTP
+205 AMEGVKYFLTP
-216 DFSQLSTS
+216 DFSELS
-224 AIMFALGQ
+224 ANGVMFALGQ

-253 DQNLPKSASYIVIMN
+253 DQNLPKSAGYIVLMN
-268 IAVSIM
+268 IAVSVM

-280 PAMASFGMENV
+280 PAIASFGMQSV

-314 YLMFLVAFLFA
+314 YLMFLLAFLFA
-325 TLTSAF
+325 TLTSSF

-340 TIKGNEK
+340 TVKGDQS
-347 KRKKTTYIYAIII
+347 KRKKTTYIYAIIV

-365 PSALSDGVLNDV
+365 PSALSEGVLNDV

-398 IGALFS
+398 AGALFS
-404 SIFVGYILDRRITME
+404 SIFVGYILDKRITME
-419 QLNVKQGG
+419 QLNVTKDSKSYLIFKGW
-427 KYFILFSAWIIL
+427 LFL
-439 LKFILPAIILF
+439 LRFILPAIIIF
-450 VFIANIISVF
+450 VFIMNIISFF

>member
-1 MRILCLKRGK
+1 M
-11 GLSQSNWNSKLG
+11 SENNWNSKLG
-23 FVLAAAGSAIGLGA
+23 FILAAAGSAIGLGA

-42 YMTAEYGG
+42 YMTAEHGG

-62 LIGLPLLTSEFVIGR
+62 LIGLPLLISEFVIGR

-90 SGKKSLRVFGWLGHF
+90 SGKKSLRIFGWIGHF

-115 VIGGWILIYVLIA
+115 VIGGWILIYLLIA
-128 LMDLFNIYTVND
+128 LMDFLNLYTVND
-140 YGTMFGDIIS
+140 YTVLLGDVIT
-150 NPLYVILGQGF
+150 NPVYVIAAQGI
-161 FIFITAFV
+161 FIFVTAFV

-180 ASKIMMPLLFILFLF
+180 ASKIMMPMLFILFLF

-205 AMEGVKFFLTP
+205 AFEGVKYFLLP
-216 DFSQLSTS
+216 DFSELS
-224 AIMFALGQ
+224 ANGIMFALGQ

-242 QMMTYASYLKA
+242 QMITYASYLKA
-253 DQNLPKSASYIVIMN
+253 DQNLPKSASYIVLMN
-268 IAVSIM
+268 IAVSVM

-280 PAMASFGMENV
+280 PAIASFGMQSM
-291 EGPGLVFIVLPEIF
+291 EGPGLVFIVLPQIF

-314 YLMFLVAFLFA
+314 YLMFLLAFLFA
-325 TLTSAF
+325 TLTSSF

-340 TIKGNEK
+340 TVKGDQS
-347 KRKKTTYIYAIII
+347 KRKKVTYIYAVIV

-365 PSALSDGVLNDV
+365 PSALSEGVLNDV

-398 IGALFS
+398 AGALFS
-404 SIFVGYILDRRITME
+404 SIFIGYILDRRVAME
-419 QLNVKQGG
+419 QLNVTKGSSSYTVF
-427 KYFILFSAWIIL
+427 KAWIFL
-439 LKFILPAIILF
+439 LRFILPAIILF
-450 VFIANIISVF
+450 VFIMNIISVF

>member
-1 MRILCLKRGK
+1 M
-11 GLSQSNWNSKLG
+11 SENNWNSKLG
-23 FVLAAAGSAIGLGA
+23 FILAAAGSAIGLGA

-42 YMTAEYGG
+42 YMTAEHGG

-62 LIGLPLLTSEFVIGR
+62 LIGLPLLISEFVIGR

-90 SGKKSLRVFGWLGHF
+90 SGKKSLRIFGWIGHF

-115 VIGGWILIYVLIA
+115 VIGGWILIYLLIA
-128 LMDLFNIYTVND
+128 LLDLFNLYTISD
-140 YGTMFGDIIS
+140 YTAMLGDIIT
-150 NPLYVILGQGF
+150 NPVYVIAAQGL

-180 ASKIMMPLLFILFLF
+180 ASKIMMPVLFILFLF
-195 IIIRSLSLPN
+195 IIIRSLTLPN
-205 AMEGVKFFLTP
+205 AFEGVKYFLTP
-216 DFSQLSTS
+216 DFSELS
-224 AIMFALGQ
+224 ANGVMFALGQ

-253 DQNLPKSASYIVIMN
+253 DQNLPRSASYIVLLN
-268 IAVSIM
+268 IAVSVM

-280 PAMASFGMENV
+280 PAIASFGMQSV

-340 TIKGNEK
+340 TVKGDQS
-347 KRKKTTYIYAIII
+347 KRKKTTYIYAIIV
-360 FAIGI
+360 FALGI
-365 PSALSDGVLNDV
+365 PSALSEGVLNDV

-387 VDFLVSNILLP
+387 VDFLVSNMLLP
-398 IGALFS
+398 AGALFS
-404 SIFVGYILDRRITME
+404 SIFVGYILDKRVTME
-419 QLNVKQGG
+419 QLNVTKGSKSYIVFKG
-427 KYFILFSAWIIL
+427 WLFL
-439 LKFILPAIILF
+439 LRFILPAIIIF
-450 VFIANIISVF
+450 VFIMNIISFF